1 MSLKIKFL
9 NCKLETDIEIS
20 FCKIYLL
27 YNTLEI
33 KDFNIFSI
41 NLISKTMILS
51 SSKQNKQK
59 KDSQNKSNLYGII
72 QILAI
77 NHYISR
83 LKKAL
88 EDLKIFLDE
97 YCWLDETNFLM
108 LFWVWKCDESGTISY
123 WAWMSQSGDDS
134 KQIRG
139 C

>member
-1 MSLKIKFL
+1 
-9 NCKLETDIEIS
+9 
-20 FCKIYLL
+20 
-27 YNTLEI
+27 
-33 KDFNIFSI
+33 
-41 NLISKTMILS
+41 MILS

-97 YCWLDETNFLM
+97 YC
-108 LFWVWKCDESGTISY
+108 
-123 WAWMSQSGDDS
+123 
-134 KQIRG
+134 
-139 C
+139 